1 MEQKQKKLLCDN
13 CKTLLTLEVI
23 ESRLYTVSEDGKTIS
38 TNLTF
43 ADRPVN
49 CHKILYCHNCGK
61 QYEYEVTKSFEGL
74 DMLVRK

>member
-1 MEQKQKKLLCDN
+1 MKKDHKKLLCDH

-23 ESRLYTVSEDGKTIS
+23 ESRLYTVSEDGITVS
-38 TNLTF
+38 TNLAYT
-43 ADRPVN
+43 DRPVN
-49 CHKILYCHNCGK
+49 CHKMLYCHNCGK